1 MIKCV
6 RYINVVKSC
15 ICICIFNMVWC
26 IMFDYIFKRMI
37 LIYFIRCILI
47 VNVYVKRFIFNIM
60 IYDFKKLLR
69 NYYCKKILLMR
80 CEM

>member
-15 ICICIFNMVWC
+15 ICICNFNMVWC

-60 IYDFKKLLR
+60 IYDFKKLMKF
-69 NYYCKKILLMR
+69 YVGEIIIVKKFY
-80 CEM
+80 